1 MPDTI
6 SATARFVATGMPMLT
21 WTKSRM
27 PVATRPRLARL
38 MQLNRMDMFTVF
50 VRMNASM
57 VRPPS

>member
-1 MPDTI
+1 
-6 SATARFVATGMPMLT
+6 MPMLT